1 MENDLIRVLCVDD
14 HLIVREGLAFIID
27 SQPDMKVVATAGS
40 GEDAVALYRAHRP
53 DVTIM
58 DLRSPGIGGVEAIRQ
73 IRLEFADAR
82 IVVLTAYQGDEDVYA
97 ALKAGASSYV
107 LKDSI
112 SYELIRVIRAVHAGE
127 RPLSPELAAIL
138 DEHGERPTLS
148 PRERMV
154 LELMAAGMRNKE
166 IAAAL
171 GVSELTTQAFSKR
184 LFAKLKVSDRTAA
197 VTVALRRGIIHL
209 S

>member
-1 MENDLIRVLCVDD
+1 MEPARIRVLCVDD
-14 HLIVREGLAFIID
+14 HLMVREGLAFIID

-40 GEDAVALYRAHRP
+40 AEDAVAIHRQHRP
-53 DVTIM
+53 DVTVM
-58 DLRSPGIGGVEAIRQ
+58 DLLMPGMGGLEAIRQ
-73 IRLEFADAR
+73 IRGESPDAR
-82 IVVLTAYQGDEDVYA
+82 IVVLTAYHGDEDVFN
-97 ALKAGASSYV
+97 ALTAGAASYV
-107 LKDSI
+107 LKDAV

-127 RPLSPELAAIL
+127 RPLPPDVAAIF
-138 DEHGERPTLS
+138 DQHGERPTLS
-148 PRERMV
+148 TRERMV

-209 S
+209 G